1 MRYTTIIDITQIPNV
16 YRNKH
21 ARDLYMYLALKCGYE
36 AHDRDLIR
44 VSIRHIAGTLD
55 MTIKAAR
62 HALSVLE
69 QHHLIKR
76 EGDLWRVRKYIPGQ
90 SIPRRKGQTA
100 EPTAGID
107 LERLQREADQAK
119 AEQDRRQDEPAP
131 IEGYK
136 AILRAKAAK
145 GDKRAAARL
154 RRLEEPSDMQRQEH
168 HNPRQQGPGQSRM
181 TTGSAHQPREQDKSS
196 HNHTPV

>member
-21 ARDLYMYLALKCGYE
+21 ARDLYLYMVLKCGYE

-44 VSIRHIAGTLD
+44 VSLRHIAGTLD

-62 HALSVLE
+62 YALSVLE
-69 QHHLIKR
+69 SNHMIMRQ
-76 EGDLWRVRKYIPGQ
+76 GDLWRVRKYIPGQ
-90 SIPRRKGQTA
+90 IIPKRKSQTA
-100 EPTAGID
+100 DTAAGLD
-107 LERLQREADQAK
+107 LDRLQRESDQSK
-119 AEQDRRQDEPAP
+119 AEQIRRKEEPAP

-145 GDKRAAARL
+145 GDRRAAAKL
-154 RRLEEPSDMQRQEH
+154 RRLEEPSDMEREQH
-168 HNPRQQGPGQSRM
+168 HNPRQQSPRQSRM
-181 TTGSAHQPREQDKSS
+181 TTGSAHQPREQDESS

>member
-21 ARDLYMYLALKCGYE
+21 ARDLYLYLALKCGYE
-36 AHDRDLIR
+36 AHDRDLIK

-55 MTIKAAR
+55 MTTKAAR
-62 HALSVLE
+62 YSLGLLE

-90 SIPRRKGQTA
+90 TIPKRKSQTA
-100 EPTAGID
+100 DTAAGLD
-107 LERLQREADQAK
+107 LDRLQRESDLSK
-119 AEQDRRQDEPAP
+119 AEQIRRKEEPAP

-154 RRLEEPSDMQRQEH
+154 RRLEESSDMEREQH
-168 HNPRQQGPGQSRM
+168 HNPRQQGPGQPRM
-181 TTGSAHQPREQDKSS
+181 STGSAQQAGNNNKSS
-196 HNHTPV
+196 HNNTPV